1 MANVACQFEWFKR
14 TKYCSSRKNTAKS
27 ATTNEFGGSILVY
40 SQCFKLVG
48 EPAMTVVYHHVDDI
62 SDPSDLVSS
71 QDCWLRWFLAF
82 GVDYCVEGA
91 SNVWPAGGVS
101 TT

>member
-48 EPAMTVVYHHVDDI
+48 EPAMTVVYHHVDDV
-62 SDPSDLVSS
+62 SDPSDLVS
-71 QDCWLRWFLAF
+71 
-82 GVDYCVEGA
+82 
-91 SNVWPAGGVS
+91 
-101 TT
+101 

>member
-48 EPAMTVVYHHVDDI
+48 EPAMTVVYHHVDDVRI
-62 SDPSDLVSS
+62 LPILCLR
-71 QDCWLRWFLAF
+71 CWLRWFLAF
-82 GVDYCVEGA
+82 GVDYCVEGD